1 MSNTPDNI
9 NWKEFY
15 IKAMEEVI
23 ELAYSA
29 DKYKAVAE
37 EAHQYFSIAAKACM
51 ENNIPFQAEQMN
63 AAKAESDKKFKEI
76 EARYLMNRMRFVTIS
91 DPNQTFMKM
100 LRKEIAS
107 DPRTMEKINDP
118 AKLKEMF
125 SDVRYAKPVD
135 DNDIDNILRQI
146 DEPNGEQS

>member
-15 IKAMEEVI
+15 IKAMEDVI

-29 DKYKAVAE
+29 DKFKAVAE
-37 EAHQYFSIAAKACM
+37 EAQQYFSIAAKACT

-63 AAKAESDKKFKEI
+63 AAKAAADAKLKEI

-107 DPRTMEKINDP
+107 DPQTMEKINDP
-118 AKLKEMF
+118 TKLKEMF